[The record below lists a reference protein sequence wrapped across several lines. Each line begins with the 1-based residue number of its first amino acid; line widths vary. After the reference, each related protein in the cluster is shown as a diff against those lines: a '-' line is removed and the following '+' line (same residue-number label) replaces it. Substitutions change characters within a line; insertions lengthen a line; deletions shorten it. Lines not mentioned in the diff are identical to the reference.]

1 MRPLPSSVVNQNA
14 GRTRLAFGYRTRAG
28 TVAVKADGRLV
39 ERITPA
45 AKAALATIVHP
56 GLPDLVRPAS

>member
-1 MRPLPSSVVNQNA
+1 MRPLPSSAANENA
-14 GRTRLAFGYRTRAG
+14 GRTGLTFEHRARAG

-39 ERITPA
+39 ESIAAA

-56 GLPDLVRPAS
+56 GLPDLIRPAS